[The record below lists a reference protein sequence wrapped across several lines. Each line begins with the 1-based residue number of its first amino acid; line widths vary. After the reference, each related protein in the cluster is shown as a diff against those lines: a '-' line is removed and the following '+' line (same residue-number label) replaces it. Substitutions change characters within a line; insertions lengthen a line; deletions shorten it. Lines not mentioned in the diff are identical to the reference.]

1 MTAQLQMVRAAATK
15 IVEAVEALR
24 RVWMEFVSGKIRT
37 LSDLVAAF
45 LKAVFTAV
53 IVAGVALPL
62 EAKLTSLMVAIPLG
76 DVLASVI
83 TAAVVGVMIVVSN
96 RSIDSVVRALFGI
109 FNAGTI
115 ARLHREEIQ
124 KMCEEA
130 IPRLIEDRERLQALV
145 DNHFAERE
153 VMLDATFEDMQ
164 FTRGNHDFNGFL
176 KSLITLNQ
184 AYGKMLPWENFEEF
198 EEFMLDDSRTLKF

>member
-1 MTAQLQMVRAAATK
+1 MLPSGRV
-15 IVEAVEALR
+15 LR
-24 RVWMEFVSGKIRT
+24 RKRR
-37 LSDLVAAF
+37 
-45 LKAVFTAV
+45 
-53 IVAGVALPL
+53 
-62 EAKLTSLMVAIPLG
+62 EARIAEIDAWTR
-76 DVLASVI
+76 
-83 TAAVVGVMIVVSN
+83 IVVSN
-96 RSIDSVVRALFGI
+96 RSIDGVVRALFGM

-115 ARLHREEIQ
+115 ARLRREEIQ

-153 VMLDATFEDMQ
+153 AMLDATFEDMQ
-164 FTRGNHDFNGFL
+164 SARGNHDFNGFL

-184 AYGKMLPWENFEEF
+184 AYGKVLPWESFEEF